1 MKFVLSIIICSSLY
15 NSCLPPHSMTDLY
28 NSHYE
33 CLIAGYNESIK
44 KTEEIGS
51 QEVNKYGT
59 IIKFMCIDEKIIF
72 PKEKPKG
79 DDV

>member
-1 MKFVLSIIICSSLY
+1 MCSSLY
-15 NSCLPPHSMTDLY
+15 NSCLPPYAMTELY
-28 NSHYE
+28 NSHFD

-44 KTEEIGS
+44 KAKEIGHE
-51 QEVNKYGT
+51 EVNKYGT
-59 IIKFMCIDEKIIF
+59 IIKFMCIDEAIIY